1 MLRHA
6 HRVQRRSGISLVCMG
21 HHAAVE
27 THALDDDGAIIGWS
41 RLVDRRASVRAR
53 RDLIAADAVPE
64 GIGVRF
70 HRERHGSR
78 KRDRSGDDNRLS

>member
-1 MLRHA
+1 MR
-6 HRVQRRSGISLVCMG
+6 

-27 THALDDDGAIIGWS
+27 THALDDDGAIISWS
-41 RLVDRRASVRAR
+41 RLVDRRASVSAHH
-53 RDLIAADAVPE
+53 DLRAADAVTE
-64 GIGVRF
+64 GICVRF

>member
-1 MLRHA
+1 
-6 HRVQRRSGISLVCMG
+6 
-21 HHAAVE
+21 
-27 THALDDDGAIIGWS
+27 
-41 RLVDRRASVRAR
+41 
-53 RDLIAADAVPE
+53 LIAAEAVTE

>member
-1 MLRHA
+1 
-6 HRVQRRSGISLVCMG
+6 MG
-21 HHAAVE
+21 HHAAVV
-27 THALDDDGAIIGWS
+27 THALDDDGAIIGWIL
-41 RLVDRRASVRAR
+41 LVDRRASVSAHRG
-53 RDLIAADAVPE
+53 DLIVGADTVTE